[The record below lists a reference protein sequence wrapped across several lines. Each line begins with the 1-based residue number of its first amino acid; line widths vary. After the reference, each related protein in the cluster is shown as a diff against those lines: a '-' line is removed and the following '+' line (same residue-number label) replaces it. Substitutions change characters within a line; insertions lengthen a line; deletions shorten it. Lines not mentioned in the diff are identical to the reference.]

1 VSKTGTLRT
10 LDGVTEIH
18 GSLNCHEGGMLSFT
32 ADGSRSAAHFS
43 SSEWGFV
50 SDVPVEPTLPY
61 GIYVSKIYADR
72 PESGVKWSYTGSR
85 GWRALRST
93 AYDGDVSAH
102 ADHPR
107 DFYAANGGHAD
118 WWDRIVRLVAETPA
132 TR

>member
-1 VSKTGTLRT
+1 MSKTGTLRT

-18 GSLNCHEGGMLSFT
+18 GSLNYHEGGMFSIT
-32 ADGSRSAAHFS
+32 ADGSRISAHFS
-43 SSEWGFV
+43 SSEWDFV
-50 SDVPVEPTLPY
+50 ADAPVEPTLPH

-85 GWRALRST
+85 GWRALNST
-93 AYDGDVSAH
+93 AYDGDVSTH
-102 ADHPR
+102 ADSPAE
-107 DFYAANGGHAD
+107 FYADRGYPD